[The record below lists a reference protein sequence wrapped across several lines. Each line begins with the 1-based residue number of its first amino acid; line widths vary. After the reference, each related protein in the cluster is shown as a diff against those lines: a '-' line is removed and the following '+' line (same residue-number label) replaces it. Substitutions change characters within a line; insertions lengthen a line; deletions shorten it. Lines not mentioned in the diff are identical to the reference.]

1 MYLRHT
7 ATMEQK
13 QEFTEMETDE
23 AGWFACWKYHQAI
36 EAPLSLGYTIKIYEK
51 MREHKEHYTN
61 EQQLAVSSDLFT
73 KLYRNNLEF
82 MENLSKLLVGCLDE
96 RNEMDHMETIL
107 KVACDLKFPN
117 MAYHEQIELD
127 VSRLKTPIEL
137 PSEIMKIKNA
147 HETLGIMDL
156 PIPH

>member
-36 EAPLSLGYTIKIYEK
+36 EAPLSLGYTNKIWEK
-51 MREHKEHYTN
+51 MREHKQHYTN
-61 EQQLAVSSDLFT
+61 EQMLAVSSDLFT
-73 KLYRNNLEF
+73 KLYRDNLEL

-107 KVACDLKFPN
+107 KVARDLKFPN
-117 MAYHEQIELD
+117 MAWREAIERD

-137 PSEIMKIKNA
+137 PSEIMKMKNA
-147 HETLGIMDL
+147 HINLEIMDL